1 MTYDETTILIG
12 FINGLDKRV
21 AFTDEAVSAWCNVL
35 GPGIPLDKAMEYVR
49 QHYLEFDR
57 TVMPAHIVG
66 RYRMNHTPVREIVI
80 SRDHDCMNGYV
91 IITEVT
97 EKGHAYEA
105 VSPCPQC
112 TKPRHQSARIGGR
125 ET

>member
-1 MTYDETTILIG
+1 MNYDDTTILLG

-21 AFTDEAVSAWCNVL
+21 AFDQTSISAWTNVL
-35 GPGIPLDKAMEYVR
+35 GPDIELEQAMEYVR
-49 QHYLEFDR
+49 QHYRETDR
-57 TVMPAHIVG
+57 AVLPAHVVG
-66 RYRMNHTPVREIVI
+66 RHRMNHTPVRDVVI

-97 EKGHAYEA
+97 GKGHAYEA

>member
-1 MTYDETTILIG
+1 MT
-12 FINGLDKRV
+12 F
-21 AFTDEAVSAWCNVL
+21 DEALVLLIFANSLDPRVNCSDEGASAWTNVL

-66 RYRMNHTPVREIVI
+66 RYRMNHAPVGDVVI
-80 SRDHDCMNGYV
+80 SRDHDCMNGYI

-112 TKPRHQSARIGGR
+112 TKPQHQSARMVGR

>member
-35 GPGIPLDKAMEYVR
+35 GPDMPLEDAMEYVR
-49 QHYLEFDR
+49 EHYMEADR

-66 RYRMNHTPVREIVI
+66 RHRMAKRSKFESLPKPEPT
-80 SRDHDCMNGYV
+80 HDCLDGYV

-97 EKGHAYEA
+97 DKGYAYEA
-105 VSPCPQC
+105 ASPCPQC
-112 TKPRHQSARIGGR
+112 TKPQQQSARI
-125 ET
+125 